1 MAAKRYFI
9 SHAGADKP
17 LALELKAALDDNAW
31 VDLHEIDVGQILLHE
46 ISAGIE
52 ASTDF
57 VLLWSKASS
66 DSKWVKF
73 ETTMAFTRWLEDSAI
88 ALRIVC
94 LDATPVPLHFR
105 PFLQARNATDAAAIA
120 STLRSNIPAA
130 SPRRRFFNRNAEVN
144 RIEEALYD
152 GTVSALWICG
162 VPGSGKRSLAREA
175 LARVTT
181 GAGTVLTVTVDEGT
195 AEPELN
201 LRLSSALHLTPA
213 DEGADLSAV
222 TAHSTAAISAFMAS
236 GGVLV
241 FEDAE
246 HWLEDDGTY
255 GRVLQQVIEASH
267 RTADNTNRLIVLT
280 SRRKPRVLAIY
291 ATATDVFYLHGLKE
305 QHSLPLLRSHDA
317 SGTDEQLLYAARELD
332 GHPLAL
338 EVIAPQ
344 LPLSPA
350 ILNDKRHD
358 IATDLIDPSRISA
371 RGWRLLEVL
380 SLVDGP
386 LNGEDLAKVLNLE
399 AADYSTTVSEA
410 TEYALVRMAATG
422 SLVLHPLLRDYFLR
436 SYRKSADYK
445 EQTDKLASLLYERLS
460 DIDPADDTYVEA
472 LLSTVKVLGL
482 AGRLQEARSLRQG
495 LIGTLFQTGKE
506 LFQERRWAEALAYLE
521 EALTGDDGVDLQA
534 RQLIMKS
541 LASLERMS
549 EARALGDEL
558 AAANPR
564 SPSVLRDRGRVE
576 QIDRKWAEAIRWYE
590 RAIPLR
596 QNNSQLYAD
605 IAQVKI
611 RMEDWDGAAAAAKT
625 AIDKGGDTPYAL
637 SIYSQALEAQGEFTD
652 AQTMMSRA
660 VKREP
665 SNPRYRHRLGRI
677 ALQLGNKQLAL
688 QEFQHS
694 VDIDPTFVES
704 WMSLASVHVDVGDTQ
719 AAQTALTKVKALPG
733 APSAVIYNVSAKLAL
748 ATGDLSGAQSAIDE
762 ALRSRRDAQNLALAV
777 RVLIARAED
786 GVLPVGQARA
796 QVRILSKELLAM
808 EELPTILELSQRSPQ
823 YFE

>member
-1 MAAKRYFI
+1 MATKRYFI

-17 LALELKAALDDNAW
+17 LALELKAALDDDAW

-57 VLLWSKASS
+57 VLLWSRASS
-66 DSKWVKF
+66 ESRWVKF

-105 PFLQARNATDAAAIA
+105 PFLQARSATGAAAIVA
-120 STLRSNIPAA
+120 TLRSNVPAPN
-130 SPRRRFFNRNAEVN
+130 PRRRFFNRNTEVN

-152 GTVSALWICG
+152 GTVSVIWICG

-201 LRLSSALHLTPA
+201 LRLSSALHIKPA
-213 DEGADLSAV
+213 EEGADLSVIA
-222 TAHSTAAISAFMAS
+222 AHSAASISSFVAS

-246 HWLEDDGTY
+246 HWLEDEGNY
-255 GRVLQQVIEASH
+255 GRVLRQVVEAAH
-267 RTADNTNRLIVLT
+267 RPADNTNRLIVLT
-280 SRRKPRVLAIY
+280 SRRKPKVVESYEA
-291 ATATDVFYLHGLKE
+291 ATDVFYLNGLKE

-317 SGTDEQLLYAARELD
+317 DGTDEQLLYVARELD

-344 LPLSPA
+344 LPISASSLH
-350 ILNDKRHD
+350 DKRHD
-358 IATDLIDPSRISA
+358 IATDLIDPSRISE

-386 LNGEDLAKVLNLE
+386 LNGEDLSRVLDMDATE
-399 AADYSTTVSEA
+399 YSATVSEA
-410 TEYALVRMAATG
+410 TEYALVRLGASG

-445 EQTDKLASLLYERLS
+445 EQTDKLASLLHERLN
-460 DIDPADDTYVEA
+460 DLDPADDTYVEA

-482 AGRLQEARSLRQG
+482 AGRLNEARSLRQG

-506 LFQERRWAEALAYLE
+506 LFQERRWGEALAYLE
-521 EALTGDDGVDLQA
+521 EALTGDDEIDLPA

-541 LASLERMS
+541 LASLERMAD
-549 EARALGDEL
+549 ARALGDEL
-558 AAANPR
+558 VAANPH

-576 QIDRKWAEAIRWYE
+576 QIDRKWANAIKWYE

-596 QNNSQLYAD
+596 HNNSQLYAD

-637 SIYSQALEAQGEFTD
+637 SIYSQALEAQGEFRE

-660 VKREP
+660 VGREP

-677 ALQLGNKQLAL
+677 ALQLGNRPLAL

-694 VDIDPTFVES
+694 VNIDPTFVES
-704 WMSLASVHVDVGDTQ
+704 WLSLASVLTDMGDTVL
-719 AAQTALTKVKALPG
+719 AHTALAKAQALPG
-733 APSAVIYNVSAKLAL
+733 APSAVLHNVSAKLAL
-748 ATGDLSGAQSAIDE
+748 ATTDLKAAQIAIDE
-762 ALRSRRDAQNLALAV
+762 ALRGRRDAQNLALAV
-777 RVLIARAED
+777 RILVARGEA
-786 GVLPVGQARA
+786 GLLPVGQARA
-796 QVRILSKELLAM
+796 HVRLLAKELLALD
-808 EELPTILELSQRSPQ
+808 ELSMILDVSQRSPQ
-823 YFE
+823 YFD